1 MGVNVTSSTNK
12 PIKSIMP
19 KSDYTVPYAGFMLI
33 ISTHIQPHMPLNSYD
48 IMRRLYTLNLRLLK
62 NESGKLD

>member
-19 KSDYTVPYAGFMLI
+19 KSDYTVPYAGLMLI
-33 ISTHIQPHMPLNSYD
+33 ISTHIQSYTC
-48 IMRRLYTLNLRLLK
+48 L
-62 NESGKLD
+62 

>member
-19 KSDYTVPYAGFMLI
+19 KSDYIVPYAGFMLI
-33 ISTHIQPHMPLNSYD
+33 IYTHIQSRTYL
-48 IMRRLYTLNLRLLK
+48 
-62 NESGKLD
+62 

>member
-19 KSDYTVPYAGFMLI
+19 KSDYTVPYAGLMLI
-33 ISTHIQPHMPLNSYD
+33 ISIHIQPYTRLSTSTTQCVALHAELNDDY
-48 IMRRLYTLNLRLLK
+48 
-62 NESGKLD
+62 